1 MWHAGKSSRIFYIL
15 GARQLVL
22 LKISLPEM
30 LIAVGNEHLKMS
42 PFLVLNSFYIPKIH
56 YWSCES

>member
-1 MWHAGKSSRIFYIL
+1 MSIYKTLCVLVQPQSIL
-15 GARQLVL
+15 LL
-22 LKISLPEM
+22 FLKISLLEM

-56 YWSCES
+56 YLSCES